1 MIIFATACVECNPN
15 SERHHHHRAAFGT
28 YLVTLR
34 FFRCEKQII
43 DCDCV
48 SLVSCLIPAAA
59 ASVRLNLPL
68 LSGLSAV
75 FFLSFS
81 PSPRGEPSIS
91 IYLYNGI
98 LLGFFECFCCWFVPS
113 HSLQIRRELVGGQ
126 MTVLCWNPHFY
137 EFPSEYRRACAL
149 IQVGNLEC
157 ARNKSVAPKMCWKK
171 QHGISDQVQ
180 TMRIFGTCL
189 CVFFFF
195 FRASPVWASI
205 NCFMDYQ

>member
-75 FFLSFS
+75 FFLSFFRLLVES
-81 PSPRGEPSIS
+81 RRYQF
-91 IYLYNGI
+91 IYITAFY
-98 LLGFFECFCCWFVPS
+98 WV
-113 HSLQIRRELVGGQ
+113 SLNVFAVDLCRR
-126 MTVLCWNPHFY
+126 TVCRLD
-137 EFPSEYRRACAL
+137 ESLSA
-149 IQVGNLEC
+149 
-157 ARNKSVAPKMCWKK
+157 AR
-171 QHGISDQVQ
+171 
-180 TMRIFGTCL
+180 
-189 CVFFFF
+189 
-195 FRASPVWASI
+195 
-205 NCFMDYQ
+205 